1 LTRARWVKKV
11 TKRYAFFR
19 GCFIPA
25 RVPHIEKVARTIMPE
40 LGVELVDLAEFT
52 CCPEPV
58 GFSLHEKMTWLSIA
72 ARNISIAEEQGLDI
86 ITLCNG
92 CYYTLSHALSDLTD
106 EKMKEKVNEILYET
120 DHEFRGKARVKHF
133 IQVLKEDVGFKKLNQ
148 MVTNPLDGLKIASHT
163 GCHFSNIYGPNSSDL
178 DEMVSR
184 LGAESVEYTH
194 KNLCCGWMLGGYG
207 QTEEGYKWLKDKLDN
222 MKGSNADCICVIC
235 PQCLHQFDTGQLT
248 VARKLNIPFKIPALF
263 YLQLLGL
270 SMGYNLETVQYS
282 AHRVKEPNFETKIRE
297 LCS

>member
-1 LTRARWVKKV
+1 VRWVKKV

-184 LGAESVEYTH
+184 LGAESVE
-194 KNLCCGWMLGGYG
+194 MLGGYG